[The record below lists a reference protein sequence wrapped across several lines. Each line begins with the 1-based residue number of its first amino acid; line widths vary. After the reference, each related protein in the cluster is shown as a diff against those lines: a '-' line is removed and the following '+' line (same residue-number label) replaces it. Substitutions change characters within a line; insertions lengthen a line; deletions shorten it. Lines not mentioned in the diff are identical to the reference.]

1 MKQITDAP
9 LSRLRNEQHEN
20 LMTSVDQ
27 MIQHETVA
35 KLKLET
41 LYPVFSKALSSEHAA
56 MVATQGSRS
65 TVELNN
71 LDEEREQYYSGYN
84 FLIETSLRHPRQE
97 YREASARL
105 KKVVAQFGNVREKT
119 EAEETNAIRNLV
131 EAHATE
137 PNKSDL
143 VTIGG
148 TEWIAALNTANEK
161 YSVLFNAR
169 NVEMQQKPSAN
180 VRVARQ
186 EVDASYKAIV
196 RRVNALSEL
205 NDTET
210 IYNNF
215 IDELNGDIENLS
227 RTLAYQKAASKK
239 AATDPS
245 K

>member
-9 LSRLRNEQHEN
+9 LTRLRNEQHEN
-20 LMTSVDQ
+20 LMTSVDG

-56 MVATQGSRS
+56 MVVAQGSNS
-65 TVELNN
+65 TIELNN
-71 LDEEREQYYSGYN
+71 LDAEREQYYSGYN
-84 FLIETSLRHPRQE
+84 FLIEAGLRHPRQE
-97 YREASARL
+97 CREAAARL

-119 EAEETNAIRNLV
+119 EVEETNAIRNLV
-131 EAHATE
+131 EAHASE
-137 PNKSDL
+137 PCKSDL
-143 VTIGG
+143 ATLTG
-148 TEWIAALNTANEK
+148 TEWMTALNTVNEK

-169 NVEMQQKPSAN
+169 NVELQQKPSAN

-186 EVDASYKAIV
+186 AVDASYKAIV
-196 RRVNALSEL
+196 RRVNALAEL

-210 IYNNF
+210 IFDNF
-215 IDELNGDIENLS
+215 IDGLNGDIENLN
-227 RTLAYQKAASKK
+227 RTLAYQKTVAKK
-239 AATDPS
+239 ATTDPS